1 MLEKST
7 FIGRSKLGAREKVA
21 HSLGPDNISNLG
33 MIQERGPYTDGP
45 EMLTRD
51 CSKWIMPEKST
62 L

>member
-1 MLEKST
+1 MQ
-7 FIGRSKLGAREKVA
+7 LGAREKVA

-45 EMLTRD
+45 EMLNRD
-51 CSKWIMPEKST
+51 SSKWIMPEKST